1 MPSADRRQKQRIA
14 KARAIAQASA
24 RESEAAASATA
35 TDKTA
40 SAVGSPLRRSNK
52 SCQTIMSAQVVQS
65 LIEAY
70 WADLDRRHADQV
82 TEPMQF
88 IVSSYSAMSTSAPSR
103 NQREAEAYY
112 YEACA
117 SFLDE
122 YGYDGYESYGEEEE
136 QEEKDEEPKK
146 LDKEPGAAQPGV
158 NSVDNETVS
167 EPAVCKLWD
176 MD

>member
-70 WADLDRRHADQV
+70 WADDDAADLDRRHVDQA

-103 NQREAEAYY
+103 NQREEEAYY
-112 YEACA
+112 YENNV
-117 SFLDE
+117 L
-122 YGYDGYESYGEEEE
+122 
-136 QEEKDEEPKK
+136 
-146 LDKEPGAAQPGV
+146 
-158 NSVDNETVS
+158 VS
-167 EPAVCKLWD
+167 STSMATMATKAMVRRKSKRKRTRKQRS
-176 MD
+176 